1 MSVNKPP
8 GKIRIIGG
16 KWRGRKLLV
25 PALPDLR
32 PTPDRVR
39 VTLFN
44 WLQPMIEGA
53 VCLDL
58 FAGTGA
64 LGFEATSRGAARVV
78 MVEQDP
84 RLARGIEEQRQHL
97 DCASIEIIRAEALAW
112 LVATGEVFDL
122 VFLDP
127 PFKKNLIGPTCE
139 ILLNRRHLHPKSR
152 VYVESEPGVCGG
164 EGLGDNF
171 RIHRQSHAGQVEYTL
186 LVREEQAEQ

>member
-1 MSVNKPP
+1 MSVNRPP

-16 KWRGRKLLV
+16 KWRGRKLPV
-25 PALPDLR
+25 PALPGLR

-64 LGFEATSRGAARVV
+64 LGFEAMSRGAARVV

-84 RLARGIEEQRQHL
+84 RLARGIEEQRLHL
-97 DCASIEIIRAEALAW
+97 DCAAIEIIQADALTW
-112 LVATGEVFDL
+112 LNATNEVFDL

-127 PFKKNLIGPTCE
+127 PFRKNLIGPTCE
-139 ILLNRRHLHPKSR
+139 ILLNRRHLHTHSR
-152 VYVESEPGVCGG
+152 VYVESEPGACGSS
-164 EGLGDNF
+164 GLADNF

-186 LVREEQAEQ
+186 LARE